1 MLSSRIEVDG
11 SKLYA
16 TKGAIVIPNGQINDS
31 QDGFLAEGGK
41 PASEPKRT
49 KHEGGA

>member
-1 MLSSRIEVDG
+1 MGEKVDG

-16 TKGAIVIPNGQINDS
+16 TKGNHRVTDVQINDS
-31 QDGFLAEGGK
+31 QAGFLAEARN
-41 PASEPKRT
+41 PASKAERT